1 MSSAPGDRVGIIAAG
16 KTYLDVREALTTLG
30 LDEAGLRRHGIR
42 VLKLGMI
49 WPLEPSIIGEF
60 ADGLDEIIV
69 VEEKRAFLET
79 SVKEILYAR
88 AARPAV
94 HGKLDARGHSLF
106 ASTGELDA
114 DAVAAGLARALDRL
128 EIDSVR
134 AWRNQP
140 LRERAQLPLLARSP
154 YFCSGCPHNSS
165 TKADSGAL
173 VGGGIG
179 CHAMVLFMPPE
190 QVGNVVGLTQMGGE
204 GAQWIGM
211 APFVDEPHF
220 IQNLGDGTF
229 WHSGSL
235 AVRASVAAGVNVTY
249 KLLFNSAVAM
259 TGGQDPVGGMS
270 LPGLVRL
277 LQAEGAAKIV
287 VTSDDP
293 ARTKAGV
300 AAAGGRDPP
309 SRRRDRRAAG
319 AGQGPGRDRADP
331 RPGVRGR
338 EAAQAPPRQGGHA
351 GREGHDQR
359 ADLRG
364 LRRLRGEVQ
373 LPVGPPGRDR
383 VRAEDANPPG
393 VLQRRLLVP

>member
-1 MSSAPGDRVGIIAAG
+1 M
-16 KTYLDVREALTTLG
+16 
-30 LDEAGLRRHGIR
+30 
-42 VLKLGMI
+42 
-49 WPLEPSIIGEF
+49 
-60 ADGLDEIIV
+60 
-69 VEEKRAFLET
+69 
-79 SVKEILYAR
+79 
-88 AARPAV
+88 
-94 HGKLDARGHSLF
+94 
-106 ASTGELDA
+106 
-114 DAVAAGLARALDRL
+114 
-128 EIDSVR
+128 
-134 AWRNQP
+134 
-140 LRERAQLPLLARSP
+140 PLLARSP

-190 QVGNVVGLTQMGGE
+190 QVGTVVGLTQMGGE

-249 KLLFNSAVAM
+249 KLLYNSAVAM

-319 AGQGPGRDRADP
+319 AGHGRRA
-331 RPGVRGR
+331 
-338 EAAQAPPRQGGHA
+338 
-351 GREGHDQR
+351 
-359 ADLRG
+359 
-364 LRRLRGEVQ
+364 
-373 LPVGPPGRDR
+373 
-383 VRAEDANPPG
+383 
-393 VLQRRLLVP
+393 